1 MNISILKSNPKFNLL
16 YFNLLK
22 LLRNFSHL
30 KTKYRISDTSQNTV
44 INAIKASYEHVLNR
58 PREYYDI
65 QRPNKSKSLP
75 NVFSKE
81 EIEKLLMTPQNIKH
95 KAILLL
101 IYSAGLRISEATN
114 LRIKDIHSDEGY
126 LFIKDSKGKRDRKR
140 CSRLS
145 F

>member
-1 MNISILKSNPKFNLL
+1 LNISILKSNPKFNLL